1 MPWMTEG
8 TVHEQGGVR
17 QSLGADWVLPL
28 KPEGR
33 RGHCGWRAGRQF
45 HGDSKKREFAPWD
58 FPCGPAGKTRCAL
71 SRGPDWILGQGTRS
85 HLPQQSSCELQ
96 LRPSA
101 AKINI

>member
-45 HGDSKKREFAPWD
+45 HGDSKKRDALLGTSLVVQLVRLGAP
-58 FPCGPAGKTRCAL
+58 
-71 SRGPDWILGQGTRS
+71 
-85 HLPQQSSCELQ
+85 
-96 LRPSA
+96 
-101 AKINI
+101 